1 MIDSSAY
8 SIANLITP
16 GVIEPTVILS
26 GSAAGLFPV
35 QMTITF
41 NLTSSLNTNNTL
53 LIELPSDLQISSSM
67 SCQALKGFA

>member
-41 NLTSSLNTNNTL
+41 NLSS
-53 LIELPSDLQISSSM
+53 
-67 SCQALKGFA
+67 